1 MQEFGISEE
10 SWAVVVP
17 ETEKDRLEEEAKGP
31 VLQNSVMN
39 AFDSSLQR
47 CAGQMD
53 SNSTPFEYEVLT
65 DKLLTFEWIEL
76 ILSLN
81 EKQHSLHQYVVE
93 WAIKM
98 TLTHQIKKPDPFYV
112 FLTGGAGVKK
122 SHVVKAIGQAVNRI
136 FAVNRQTNVNH
147 VLVCAPTGSAA
158 YNMVIHATH
167 ASFLLPLHTR
177 KADDYIPL
185 SSEKL
190 AIMKETFSDINLIS
204 IDEISMV
211 GADTLLTIHRRLC
224 DIMSNTLPFGGISIL
239 ADGDLLPRS
248 QFLQNLQMKCLQYMG
263 LYGKTISKSLNLQ
276 RFSAKKMTADS
287 HPY

>member
-65 DKLLTFEWIEL
+65 DKLPTFEWIEL

-112 FLTGGAGVKK
+112 FLTGRAGVKK
-122 SHVVKAIGQAVNRI
+122 SHVV
-136 FAVNRQTNVNH
+136 H
-147 VLVCAPTGSAA
+147 V
-158 YNMVIHATH
+158 
-167 ASFLLPLHTR
+167 
-177 KADDYIPL
+177 
-185 SSEKL
+185 
-190 AIMKETFSDINLIS
+190 
-204 IDEISMV
+204 
-211 GADTLLTIHRRLC
+211 
-224 DIMSNTLPFGGISIL
+224 
-239 ADGDLLPRS
+239 
-248 QFLQNLQMKCLQYMG
+248 
-263 LYGKTISKSLNLQ
+263 
-276 RFSAKKMTADS
+276 
-287 HPY
+287 